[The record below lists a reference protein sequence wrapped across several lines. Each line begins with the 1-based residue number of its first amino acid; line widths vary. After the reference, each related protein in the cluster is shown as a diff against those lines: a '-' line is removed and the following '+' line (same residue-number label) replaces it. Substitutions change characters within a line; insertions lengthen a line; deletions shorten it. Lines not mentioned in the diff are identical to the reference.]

1 MGASQS
7 KPEDIVAIAKTPLP
21 SYNPP
26 LGSPSPSNPLVY
38 FDMKLGRYGEGTPLG
53 RIVMEIKTDVTP
65 KTGENF
71 VILSQSPAGEGYKNS
86 RFHRIIPSFMC
97 QGGDF
102 TNDNGTGGRSIY
114 GNRFPD
120 ENFQL
125 GHFGPGILSM
135 ANAGPNTN
143 GSQFFICTAATPFL
157 DGKHCVFGQVVEGFS
172 VVKAMEACGSRSGD
186 TAFDVMI
193 ADCGVLEGEAA
204 SPSKGSTTAPQAIA
218 SFSSTKR
225 PWAMSPCIPSRPL
238 VRVMNQPRPRLGL
251 HSSTRP
257 VQMPFKAVSYLH

>member
-204 SPSKGSTTAPQAIA
+204 SPSKGSTTSPQAIA

-225 PWAMSPCIPSRPL
+225 PWAMSPCIPRKPL
-238 VRVMNQPRPRLGL
+238 VRVMNQPRPGLGL